1 MPARI
6 DYRAVITSL
15 LVLSASARAQDSLP
29 QLKTRWASQV
39 SSEHPLPE
47 YPRPQ
52 MVRPRWQ
59 NLNGP
64 WEYAIRDRDAARPS
78 TFDGR
83 IRVPFAI
90 ESQLSGVR
98 RPVNETQRLWY
109 RRTFRTPRVARGERV
124 LLHFGA
130 VDWESD
136 VYVNGTRVATH
147 RGGYDPFTVD
157 ITSALGASR
166 SEQELVVSV
175 TDPTD
180 AGDQPR
186 GKQVRKPRSIW
197 YTAVTGIWQTVWLE
211 TVPNVYVESLEITP
225 DLDSSLVRVKTV
237 VANAPAGAT
246 VRVQALDG
254 RRIVAAAGAPVGG
267 VTTLRLRDV
276 KPWSPSSPFLYGL
289 RIRLSTGD
297 SVESYVGVRKISL
310 MRDGTGILRL
320 ALNNRPLFQLGLLD
334 QGWWPDGLYTAPTDS
349 ALESDIVTMKRLG
362 FNLARKHVK
371 VEPDRWYYHCDRL
384 GFLVWQDMPSA
395 ENKTTEGRADF
406 QDELSRM
413 IDALRNHPS
422 IVMWVPFNEGWGQH
436 DTERIVAWLRA
447 KDSTRL
453 VNNASGWTD
462 MHVGDVSDLHSYP
475 GPAIPLPDS
484 SRALV
489 LGEFG
494 GLGLPLGGH
503 TWLDRSNWGYRSF
516 TSLETLGD
524 AYRGLMQRLAPMVAD
539 GLTAAIYTQTT
550 DVEIEVNG
558 IMTYDRAVVKLPP
571 DAAAM
576 HAKLVGQPPVLHV
589 LLPTSRTSGQP
600 WRFTTQTPGADWMQ
614 PSFSD
619 SAWNTGVAGFG
630 SARVENGRVRTP
642 WTSPDIWIRRTFDI
656 SGASPSHPFLV
667 VHHDED
673 AEIYINGV
681 RVDSLPG
688 YTNGYTYVPL
698 SAAAARAL
706 RTGSNTIAV
715 HVRNTRGEQYID
727 TGLTDVVEAP

>member
-1 MPARI
+1 MTIRPDARVVLVAL
-6 DYRAVITSL
+6 AVAA
-15 LVLSASARAQDSLP
+15 ASARAQDSLP
-29 QLKTRWASQV
+29 KLQTRWASRV
-39 SSEHPLPE
+39 SREQPLPE

-52 MVRPRWQ
+52 MVRSRWL

-64 WEYAIRDRDAARPS
+64 WTFALRDRDAARPT

-83 IRVPFAI
+83 ILVPFAI

-98 RPVNETQRLWY
+98 RPVSETQRLWY
-109 RRTFRTPRVARGERV
+109 RRTFRAPRLSRGERV

-136 VYVNGTRVATH
+136 VYVNGTRVASH
-147 RGGYDPFTVD
+147 RGGYDPFSAD
-157 ITSALGASR
+157 ITSALVASR
-166 SEQELVVSV
+166 PDQELVVSV
-175 TDPTD
+175 ADPTD

-211 TVPNVYVESLEITP
+211 TVPDAHFASLEITP
-225 DLDSSLVRVKTV
+225 DLDSALVRVKAV

-246 VRVQALDG
+246 MRVQALDG
-254 RRIVAAAGAPVGG
+254 RRVVAQSSAPAGSV
-267 VTTLRLRDV
+267 VTVRLRDV

-297 SVESYVGVRKISL
+297 SVESYVGMRKISL
-310 MRDGTGILRL
+310 MRDSAGVLRL

-349 ALESDIVTMKRLG
+349 ALRFDIETMKRLG

-395 ENKTTEGRADF
+395 ENKTPEGRTDF

-436 DTERIVAWLRA
+436 DTERYVAWLRT

-462 MHVGDVSDLHSYP
+462 KHVGDVSDLHSYP
-475 GPAIPLPDS
+475 GPALPLPDS
-484 SRALV
+484 TRALV

-494 GLGLPLGGH
+494 GLGLPLSGH
-503 TWLDRSNWGYRSF
+503 TWLDKSNWGYRSF
-516 TSLETLGD
+516 TTLESLGD

-558 IMTYDRAVVKLPP
+558 IMTYDRAIVKLPS
-571 DAAAM
+571 DAAAL
-576 HAKLVGQPPVLHV
+576 HAKLVERPPVLRV
-589 LLPTSRTSGQP
+589 LLPTSRDAAQE
-600 WRFTTQTPGADWMQ
+600 WRFTTQTPASDWMQ
-614 PSFSD
+614 PTFRD
-619 SAWNTGVAGFG
+619 SAWSSGTAGFG

-642 WTSPDIWIRRTFDI
+642 WTSSELFLRRTFEI
-656 SGASPSHPFLV
+656 SGAPPAHPFLV

-673 AEIYINGV
+673 AEVYINGV

-698 SAAAARAL
+698 TPAAASAL
-706 RTGSNTIAV
+706 RAGTNTIAV

-727 TGLTDVVEAP
+727 VGLTDVVEP